1 MLSVENLTCG
11 YGDIKAVQELSFTA
25 GKGEIFAMLGAN
37 GAGKTSTIMC
47 LAGHVA
53 AMSGKIMLSGAE
65 ITGLPARARVS
76 SGMALVPEG
85 RRVFADLSVEE
96 NLVVGGHTV
105 GGPALAANLERIF
118 GHFPRLAERK
128 TQAAG
133 SLSGGEQQM
142 LAIGRAL
149 MADPELVLIDELSL
163 GLMPKAIDSCYEVL
177 QALKAD
183 GLSILLVEQNTT
195 RVLDIAD
202 RVIVLESGVKS
213 WEGTGAEADG
223 NTALL
228 EAYLGSTGTG
238 QP

>member
-1 MLSVENLTCG
+1 MLKVDNLTCG
-11 YGDIKAVQELSFTA
+11 YGDIQAVQGLSLAA

-53 AMSGKIMLSGAE
+53 AMAGSVTLNGADV
-65 ITGLPARARVS
+65 TKLPAQARVGH
-76 SGMALVPEG
+76 GMALVPEG
-85 RRVFADLSVEE
+85 RRVFAELSVEE

-105 GGPALAANLERIF
+105 RTAEMNANLERIF

-149 MADPELVLIDELSL
+149 MANPQLVLIDELSL
-163 GLMPKAIDSCYEVL
+163 GLMPKAIDACYAVL

-223 NTALL
+223 NAALL
-228 EAYLGSTGTG
+228 EAYLGTSG
-238 QP
+238 

>member
-1 MLSVENLTCG
+1 MLTVDNLTCG
-11 YGDIKAVQELSFTA
+11 YGDIMAVHGLSFAA

-53 AMSGKIMLSGAE
+53 ATSGRVTLNGTN
-65 ITGLPARARVS
+65 ITDLPAQARVGH
-76 SGMALVPEG
+76 GMALVPEG
-85 RRVFADLSVEE
+85 RRVFAELSVEE
-96 NLVVGGHTV
+96 NLVVGGHTIA
-105 GGPALAANLERIF
+105 GPALSANLERIF

-149 MADPELVLIDELSL
+149 MANPQLVLIDELSL
-163 GLMPKAIDSCYEVL
+163 GLMPKAIDACYEVL

-202 RVIVLESGVKS
+202 QVIVLESGVKS
-213 WEGTGAEADG
+213 WEGTGVEADG
-223 NTALL
+223 NAALL
-228 EAYLGSTGTG
+228 EAYLGTAG
-238 QP
+238 

>member
-11 YGDIKAVQELSFTA
+11 YGDIQAVQDLSFA
-25 GKGEIFAMLGAN
+25 SGAGEIFAMLGAN

-47 LAGHVA
+47 LAGHVG
-53 AMSGKIMLSGAE
+53 AMSGRIMLNDAE
-65 ITGLPARARVS
+65 ITHLPAQARVGH
-76 SGMALVPEG
+76 GMALVPEG
-85 RRVFADLSVEE
+85 RRVFADLTVEE

-105 GGPALAANLERIF
+105 EAAALSANLERIF

-149 MADPELVLIDELSL
+149 MANPQLVLIDELSL
-163 GLMPKAIDSCYEVL
+163 GLMPKAIDACYDVL

-202 RVIVLESGVKS
+202 QVIVLESGVKS

-223 NTALL
+223 NAALL
-228 EAYLGSTGTG
+228 EAYLGTAG
-238 QP
+238 

>member
-1 MLSVENLTCG
+1 MLTVDTLTCG
-11 YGDIKAVQELSFTA
+11 YCDITAVHGLSFA
-25 GKGEIFAMLGAN
+25 VGKGEIFAMLGAN

-53 AMSGKIMLSGAE
+53 ATGGSVALNGSD
-65 ITGLPARARVS
+65 ITKLPAQARIGH
-76 SGMALVPEG
+76 GMALVPEG
-85 RRVFADLSVEE
+85 RRVFAELSVEE

-105 GGPALAANLERIF
+105 GTRELAANLERIF
-118 GHFPRLAERK
+118 GHFPRLGERK

-149 MADPELVLIDELSL
+149 MANPQLVLIDELSL
-163 GLMPKAIDSCYEVL
+163 GLMPKAIDACYEVL

-202 RVIVLESGVKS
+202 QVIVLESGVKS

-223 NTALL
+223 NAALL
-228 EAYLGSTGTG
+228 EAYLGTGG
-238 QP
+238 